1 MFYEGWKAFGVFIC
15 SILFPTKRTFE
26 APIPEEGPLIL
37 CGKHISNA
45 DGPLSLLFFPRKVN
59 FMAKMELFKIP
70 VVGPFIRKM
79 GAFPVVR
86 GKNDVGAVK
95 TALQVLKSGGVLGIF
110 PEGTCVKNND
120 RGPVK
125 PGAFNLALKTKAT
138 IIPFG
143 IYTKNW
149 RRRFFKPS
157 RMSFGKPM
165 TYEELFGD
173 GGKEKLKEVEQIV
186 MTKVYDLSE
195 KDYEC
200 PRR

>member
-1 MFYEGWKAFGVFIC
+1 
-15 SILFPTKRTFE
+15 
-26 APIPEEGPLIL
+26 
-37 CGKHISNA
+37 
-45 DGPLSLLFFPRKVN
+45 
-59 FMAKMELFKIP
+59 
-70 VVGPFIRKM
+70 M

-95 TALQVLKSGGVLGIF
+95 TALQILKSDGVLGIF

-149 RRRFFKPS
+149 RRHFFKPS
-157 RMSFGKPM
+157 RMSFGRPM
-165 TYEELFGD
+165 TYDELFGD
-173 GGKEKLKEVEQIV
+173 RAAQCQGIPSSSGRMASPPAAARSSHGAAYGL
-186 MTKVYDLSE
+186 
-195 KDYEC
+195 
-200 PRR
+200 